1 MNPAL
6 ALILVYIVVTGILQ
20 FAGFVVS
27 RLVEA
32 IEPTFGLMTFL
43 ILYLGM
49 FWVGW
54 PVAVRVAE
62 AFVPGVKADP
72 SKPAASA

>member
-6 ALILVYIVVTGILQ
+6 ALIAIYILITLALQ
-20 FAGFVVS
+20 FAGFIVS

-49 FWVGW
+49 FWAAW
-54 PVAVRVAE
+54 PIAVRVAE

-72 SKPAASA
+72 SKPAANV